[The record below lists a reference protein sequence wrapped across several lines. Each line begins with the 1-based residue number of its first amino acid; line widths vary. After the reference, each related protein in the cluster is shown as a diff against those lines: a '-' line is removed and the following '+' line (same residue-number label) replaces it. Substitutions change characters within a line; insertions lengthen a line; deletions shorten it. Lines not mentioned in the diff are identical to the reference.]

1 METALFFIMAAVAI
15 AASGMVVLNKNPVK
29 SAFSLIVVML
39 ALAILYMQLS
49 ATFLSIIQIMVYA
62 GAVMVLFLFV
72 LFILNIGV
80 EGAFSPRIIKRI
92 VAGLVGTLMGVTLIA
107 AVVLRSSNL
116 QRIPARDIAGDFG
129 HIEPV
134 GELLFTKYL
143 LPFELLSILLLVAII
158 GAVLVTR
165 PKWPIPKLPP
175 DLWPGSTDEAA
186 PEAGEEN

>member
-15 AASGMVVLNKNPVK
+15 AAGGMVILNRNPVK

-49 ATFLSIIQIMVYA
+49 ATFLAIIQIMVYA

-72 LFILNIGV
+72 LFILNVGV
-80 EGAFSPRIIKRI
+80 EGAFSPLIFRRII
-92 VAGLVGTLMGVTLIA
+92 AGLTGAIMGITLIA
-107 AVVLRSSNL
+107 AILFRGSRL
-116 QRIPARDIAGDFG
+116 QQVSGGEIPVDFG
-129 HIEPV
+129 HVEPV

-158 GAVLVTR
+158 GAILATR
-165 PKWPIPKLPP
+165 PKWPMLKLPP
-175 DLWPGSTDEAA
+175 ELWPDTAEDTVQEL
-186 PEAGEEN
+186 GEEN

>member
-15 AASGMVVLNKNPVK
+15 AAGGMVILNKNPVK

-49 ATFLSIIQIMVYA
+49 ATFLSMIQIMVYA

-72 LFILNIGV
+72 LFILNVGT
-80 EGAFSPRIIKRI
+80 EGAFSSKMFRRAL
-92 VAGLVGTLMGVTLIA
+92 AGLVGSLMGIVLVA
-107 AVVLRSSNL
+107 AVLMRSS
-116 QRIPARDIAGDFG
+116 RIQQIPGREIPGDFG
-129 HIEPV
+129 HIEPI

-158 GAVLVTR
+158 GAVLTTR
-165 PKWPIPKLPP
+165 PKWPKLKLPP
-175 DLWPGSTDEAA
+175 ELWPGTVDEAV
-186 PEAGEEN
+186 PEAGEEH